1 MRACSG
7 CELLPQA
14 VAEQGA
20 LYLCPPLGHTVG
32 KIREALKAAAI
43 VCDAPEDGIL
53 AIKLESCEFARLAQV
68 LDGRLTSA
76 EEAGTR
82 CLHLESPAAIA
93 IADLGRMQT
102 LQTLLARARG
112 RWLLE
117 MLEASRVATYF
128 QPIIC
133 TERPDHVFG
142 YECLTRGIAADQR
155 LVSPSEMFEVARN
168 AGLLFQLDRALRLR
182 HIHAAVKHDLTSKVF
197 INFNPTAIYDPASC
211 LRSTVQAIAN
221 SHMQPNQFVF
231 EVVESDTVADPEHLP
246 RILDYYRD
254 HGYLIALDDFGAGF
268 GSVNLLTKLRPDFI
282 KFDMHLMRDVHLDRY
297 KALVTSRLLDMAHKL
312 NIRTICEGI
321 ESPEE
326 YQWAVRHGAD
336 YVQGFLFGRPSP
348 VPESATMSAM

>member
-1 MRACSG
+1 MGACPG

-14 VAEQGA
+14 VAEHGM
-20 LYLCPPLGHTVG
+20 LLLCPPLGHTLG
-32 KIREALKAAAI
+32 KLRSALQAAGVA
-43 VCDAPEDGIL
+43 CEEPEPGMLSIDM
-53 AIKLESCEFARLAQV
+53 ESCSPARLAQV
-68 LDGRLTSA
+68 LDGRLTAA

-82 CLHLESPAAIA
+82 CLQLANPAAIA
-93 IADLGRMQT
+93 ISDLGRMQT

-117 MLEASRVATYF
+117 MLDQRRVETYF

-133 TERPDHVFG
+133 TERPDHVLG
-142 YECLTRGIAADQR
+142 YECLTRGMTADDR
-155 LVSPSEMFEVARN
+155 LVMPGEMFGVARS

-182 HIHAAVKHDLTSKVF
+182 HIHAAVKYDVTAKLF

-211 LRSTVQAIAN
+211 LASTVQAIAN
-221 SHMQPNQFVF
+221 SKLKPSQFVF
-231 EVVESDTVADPEHLP
+231 EVVESDTVADPDHLP
-246 RILDYYRD
+246 RILDYYRE
-254 HGYLIALDDFGAGF
+254 HGYLIALDDFGAGY
-268 GSVNLLTKLRPDFI
+268 GSVNLLTKLKPDYI

-321 ESPEE
+321 ESADE

-336 YVQGFLFGRPSP
+336 YVQGYLFGRPSP
-348 VPESATMSAM
+348 VPETATLSAI

>member
-1 MRACSG
+1 MGACPG

-14 VAEQGA
+14 VGEQGV
-20 LYLCPPLGHTVG
+20 LYLCPPLGHTLG
-32 KIREALKAAAI
+32 KIREALRSAAVA
-43 VCDAPEDGIL
+43 CDEPAGGIL
-53 AIKLESCEFARLAQV
+53 AVNLESCELARLAEV

-82 CLHLESPAAIA
+82 CLHLDGLAAIS
-93 IADLGRMQT
+93 ISDLGRMQT

-112 RWLLE
+112 RWLLQ

-142 YECLTRGIAADQR
+142 YECLTRGISAAGR
-155 LVSPSEMFEVARN
+155 LVSPGEMFEVARD

-182 HIHAAVKHDLTSKVF
+182 HIHAAVKQELTSKVF

-211 LRSTVQAIAN
+211 LKSTVQAIAN
-221 SHMQPNQFVF
+221 SKMRPNQFVF
-231 EVVESDTVADPEHLP
+231 EVVESDTVADPDHLP

-254 HGYLIALDDFGAGF
+254 HGYLIALDDFGAGY
-268 GSVNLLTKLRPDFI
+268 GSVNLLTKLKPDFI

-297 KALVTSRLLDMAHKL
+297 KSLVTSRLLDMAHKL

-336 YVQGFLFGRPSP
+336 YVQGYLFGRPSP
-348 VPESATMSAM
+348 VPETATMGAI

>member
-1 MRACSG
+1 
-7 CELLPQA
+7 
-14 VAEQGA
+14 
-20 LYLCPPLGHTVG
+20 LCPPLGHTFG
-32 KIREALKAAAI
+32 KLRDAVKAAGIAYEQ
-43 VCDAPEDGIL
+43 PEDGIL
-53 AIKLESCEFARLAQV
+53 AIDLESCGQARLARA
-68 LDGRLTSA
+68 LDGRLTKA

-82 CLHLESPAAIA
+82 SLVMETRRAIA
-93 IADLGRMQT
+93 ISDLGRMQT
-102 LQTLLARARG
+102 LQTLLARAQG

-117 MLEASRVATYF
+117 MLESSRIATYY

-142 YECLTRGIAADQR
+142 YECLTRGVADDGR
-155 LVSPSEMFEVARN
+155 LVMPGEMIQMARN

-182 HIHAAVKHDLTSKVF
+182 HIHAAVKHEITAKVF

-221 SHMQPNQFVF
+221 SRMRPNQFVF

-246 RILDYYRD
+246 RILDFYREQ
-254 HGYLIALDDFGAGF
+254 GYLIALDDFGAGY
-268 GSVNLLTKLRPDFI
+268 GSVNLLTKLKPDYI

-336 YVQGFLFGRPSP
+336 YVQGYLFGRPSP
-348 VPESATMSAM
+348 VPETATMSAM